1 MDILYYGFAL
11 LIFIA
16 VALSIEALWQWWFS
30 TQSKAAKRLSSRVDS
45 VRMARKSTIDS
56 VNAAELYKHHRYA
69 QNQRAQELL
78 EQIPGI
84 HQFDEFL
91 QQSGMGRSLGE
102 HAAYTGLFALAAFV
116 ISLLLFLS
124 FWAALFLAGVF
135 ALLPTLQVAMRR
147 DQRLRKIELQLPEAA
162 DLIGRS
168 LRAGHALPATLH
180 MLADEMPDP
189 ISAEFRIVGD
199 EINFGAPLSEALQ
212 RLGQR
217 VPLTD
222 LRYMVVAILIQ
233 RESGGNLSEIMS
245 NVSLMVRQRLKLLG
259 DVRAL
264 SAEGRLSAW
273 ILCLLPVVLGGF
285 FMLTQPDYLKS
296 FIDDPVGPT
305 LLLVALMMMAF
316 GVLWMRQI
324 IRIRV

>member
-1 MDILYYGFAL
+1 MDVIYYGFAL
-11 LIFIA
+11 LIFVA
-16 VALSIEALWQWWFS
+16 VALTVEAVWQWWFS
-30 TQSKAAKRLSSRVDS
+30 TQSKAAKRLSSRVES
-45 VRMARKSTIDS
+45 VRQERKGTIDA
-56 VNAAELYKHHRYA
+56 NTPDLYRHRRYA
-69 QNQRAQELL
+69 QSQRAQEIL
-78 EQIPGI
+78 ENIPGI
-84 HQFDEFL
+84 NQFDEFL

-102 HAAYTGLFALAAFV
+102 HSAYTALFMLSAFLL
-116 ISLLLFLS
+116 SLLLLSS
-124 FWAALFLAGVF
+124 FWASLFLA
-135 ALLPTLQVAMRR
+135 ALGAILPTLQVAARR

-168 LRAGHALPATLH
+168 LRAGHALTATLQ
-180 MLADEMPDP
+180 MLANEMPEP
-189 ISAEFRIVGD
+189 ISAEFRIVAD
-199 EINFGAPLSEALQ
+199 EINFGAPLGNALQ
-212 RLGQR
+212 RLGHR

-233 RESGGNLSEIMS
+233 REAGGNLSEIMG

-273 ILCLLPVVLGGF
+273 VLCLLPVALAGF
-285 FMLTQPDYLKS
+285 FMLTQPDYLSK
-296 FIDDPVGPT
+296 FFDDPIGPT
-305 LLLVALMMMAF
+305 LLMAALAMMAF